1 MKLYPLAALAVLL
14 AIVPARG
21 AESRASFIYET
32 LEEFF
37 SRGDFDGDGRMD
49 LIIVDKNSGKFRLG
63 YQTTNGVLSWVDCRI
78 SGIKGVSGFSIGKL
92 FGTNVDSL
100 AFTSP
105 DANQISLVNASS
117 STAPSRPLVVPFSA
131 AVGPQTLVA
140 VDIGGGG
147 NTAVADLYV
156 GSIYNS
162 PEANLATLLRNV
174 GTEFPKLA
182 EAPLP
187 GPLGRGNRLSFK
199 AGQPEMAC
207 VIVSGEKGDTFR
219 AENLSSG
226 KAVDA
231 AVAGDLASG
240 SDYTVGNFRGAPLPE
255 LIFYKPGENKLT
267 MRPVKETS
275 PGQFTFGKGSTFNPG
290 GPLRRVITLE
300 EKPRPRLFV
309 IFGEGEKAG
318 IFSFD
323 GSQAPALAQT
333 IVSTNELLTCA
344 ETITDGFIA

>member
-117 STAPSRPLVVPFSA
+117 STAPSRPLVLPFNA

-147 NTAVADLYV
+147 NHAAAGWFGGSLSNSTAA
-156 GSIYNS
+156 
-162 PEANLATLLRNV
+162 
-174 GTEFPKLA
+174 
-182 EAPLP
+182 
-187 GPLGRGNRLSFK
+187 
-199 AGQPEMAC
+199 
-207 VIVSGEKGDTFR
+207 
-219 AENLSSG
+219 
-226 KAVDA
+226 
-231 AVAGDLASG
+231 
-240 SDYTVGNFRGAPLPE
+240 
-255 LIFYKPGENKLT
+255 
-267 MRPVKETS
+267 
-275 PGQFTFGKGSTFNPG
+275 
-290 GPLRRVITLE
+290 
-300 EKPRPRLFV
+300 KPRPLVRK
-309 IFGEGEKAG
+309 GR
-318 IFSFD
+318 
-323 GSQAPALAQT
+323 
-333 IVSTNELLTCA
+333 A
-344 ETITDGFIA
+344 EFPT